1 VHDYCFNNH
10 ETAQRAPWSLNS
22 NGVAKAKTRQQ
33 GLAAR
38 TPDLQKCDMTHKVLR
53 HSREEFVMNRLQLS
67 PTLAACYKLLPTQ
80 KERAVHTTNSRTAQ
94 LF

>member
-1 VHDYCFNNH
+1 
-10 ETAQRAPWSLNS
+10 
-22 NGVAKAKTRQQ
+22 
-33 GLAAR
+33 
-38 TPDLQKCDMTHKVLR
+38 LR

-94 LF
+94 FF